1 MLRQTPG
8 VSHSATN
15 SFVCPPAKKK
25 SYRST
30 YSESS
35 GPTIFIF
42 FSFTFFRNF
51 IFFRDQLDS
60 SMDSSSTETEQET
73 RVELMIPHII
83 CEEEGDE
90 DMVANLRV
98 GFKERQHKCLF
109 ESITVVFL
117 PTKKPCTEILCPVP
131 VLAIAPMLKPSVAV
145 VGPNHVLDE
154 MPYVE
159 KDALL
164 ELGGP
169 STSPIQL
176 SDDSVECVAF
186 VPPFLQAPRAPRWEE
201 MIKLMK

>member
-1 MLRQTPG
+1 
-8 VSHSATN
+8 
-15 SFVCPPAKKK
+15 
-25 SYRST
+25 
-30 YSESS
+30 
-35 GPTIFIF
+35 
-42 FSFTFFRNF
+42 
-51 IFFRDQLDS
+51 
-60 SMDSSSTETEQET
+60 MDSSSTETEQET
-73 RVELMIPHII
+73 RVESVIPHII

-109 ESITVVFL
+109 ESITVVFP

-131 VLAIAPMLKPSVAV
+131 VSAIALMLKPSVVV

-154 MPYVE
+154 MPYIE

-169 STSPIQL
+169 FTSPIQL

-186 VPPFLQAPRAPRWEE
+186 VPPFFQAPRAPRWEE
-201 MIKLMK
+201 MIELMK